1 MILFCGI
8 VSATGSVAAFERRG
22 DGARLRVACPSG
34 WALGMRAGDS
44 VAVDGACLTA
54 TEVRRGEVEGDGDGG
69 FEGDGFD
76 ADLSSETA
84 RLCAPLGV
92 GSVVNLERALRL
104 GDEIGGHFVS
114 GHVDGTGEVLESE
127 DDGAGGRRMRFSFP
141 DELRGLLSRK
151 GSVVVSGVSL
161 TVNDADTNS
170 FSVHVI
176 PHTLASTNLGA
187 LKIGARANLEADL
200 LARHIARIL
209 ESRPPS
215 APVGG

>member
-1 MILFCGI
+1 MFCGI

-54 TEVRRGEVEGDGDGG
+54 TEVRTEGEVEGDGFG
-69 FEGDGFD
+69 
-76 ADLSSETA
+76 ADLSSETV

-176 PHTLASTNLGA
+176 PHTLESTNLGA

-200 LARHIARIL
+200 LSRHIARIL
-209 ESRPPS
+209 ESR
-215 APVGG
+215 GQ

>member
-1 MILFCGI
+1 
-8 VSATGSVAAFERRG
+8 
-22 DGARLRVACPSG
+22 
-34 WALGMRAGDS
+34 MRAGDS

-54 TEVRRGEVEGDGDGG
+54 TEVRRGEV
-69 FEGDGFD
+69 EGDGFD

-127 DDGAGGRRMRFSFP
+127 DDGVGGRRMRFSFP

-176 PHTLASTNLGA
+176 PHTLESTNLGA